1 LQIAGGILLAVAIL
15 FVIAFVVNAIWVAT
29 Q

>member
-1 LQIAGGILLAVAIL
+1 MQIALGILIAVAIL
-15 FVIAFVVNAIWVAT
+15 FALSFVVNAIWVAL